1 MWGGDSGQGEQDDRK
16 PSSPSSPPMVLAT
29 NGPRHQWKKWAGAGG
44 SFDVP
49 GT

>member
-16 PSSPSSPPMVLAT
+16 PSSPPMVLAT